1 MSYYHYRF
9 RSTLPI
15 PWRGTSEK
23 LEPRERED
31 LLFCNLEEREKYFA

>member
-1 MSYYHYRF
+1 MKSGGERQYQ
-9 RSTLPI
+9 
-15 PWRGTSEK
+15 RGTSEK